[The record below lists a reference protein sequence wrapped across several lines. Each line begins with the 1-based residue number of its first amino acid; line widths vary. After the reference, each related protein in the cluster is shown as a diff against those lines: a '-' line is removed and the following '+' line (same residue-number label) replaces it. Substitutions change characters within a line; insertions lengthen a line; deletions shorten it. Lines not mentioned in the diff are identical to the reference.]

1 MPTSNQPR
9 KTKIDL
15 TTNQKLKNF
24 PQFSQIVGGT
34 ELKTSHDLYNFKDFN
49 KLPSNK
55 KYLALPH
62 MNFSSIPAHTNKVK
76 TFLNFLNIDF
86 NIICIYKSILSAKNS
101 FIFLF

>member
-34 ELKTSHDLYNFKDFN
+34 ELNTSHDLYNFKDFN
-49 KLPSNK
+49 KLPRNK

-62 MNFSSIPAHTNKVK
+62 MNFSSIPAHTNKIK
-76 TFLNFLNIDF
+76 TFLNFL
-86 NIICIYKSILSAKNS
+86 IINFTSLASIKAN
-101 FIFLF
+101 